1 MECGIGSCMSV
12 SGRSVDTCVGVGGT
26 ECVVSV
32 DSVVV
37 VYVSSWVLVV

>member
-1 MECGIGSCMSV
+1 MGCGIGSGMSAL
-12 SGRSVDTCVGVGGT
+12 GRSMDTCVGVGEA